1 MLTIEDYLE
10 IIDALKL
17 KKESRVAKK
26 VQEKVEL
33 LVEYEK
39 LQSEMKER
47 QDVLNNK
54 ARELF
59 TPADNKKDSIHS
71 AELPDGSVETLT
83 KE

>member
-17 KKESRVAKK
+17 KKESRVTKK
-26 VQEKVEL
+26 VLEKVEL

-39 LQSEMKER
+39 LQAEMKER
-47 QDVLNNK
+47 QDALNNK
-54 ARELF
+54 ARGLLV
-59 TPADNKKDSIHS
+59 PADNT
-71 AELPDGSVETLT
+71 ELPDGSVETLT

>member
-47 QDVLNNK
+47 QDVLNDK

-59 TPADNKKDSIHS
+59 TPADNTVNAIQPT
-71 AELPDGSVETLT
+71 EEVETLT